1 MERTSG
7 VEYWSSVLIDW
18 INCINRIN
26 WIRRMIDGSY
36 VILRIRRSYNAPD
49 TFEKSLENKRLICQ
63 SLLQMTATPP
73 PLLVPARSFLKRMYP
88 LRQTKCEG
96 ILLLSHVSET
106 KQMSILL
113 EWSSAWRA
121 EAVSGLARDRA
132 FIIMQW
138 GIILGADSPSLSAKS
153 TTVSVRWLPLLR
165 SWLASWMQLNWQKK
179 PRRMVRKFH
188 YTLT

>member
-1 MERTSG
+1 
-7 VEYWSSVLIDW
+7 
-18 INCINRIN
+18 
-26 WIRRMIDGSY
+26 
-36 VILRIRRSYNAPD
+36 
-49 TFEKSLENKRLICQ
+49 
-63 SLLQMTATPP
+63 MTATPP

-88 LRQTKCEG
+88 LGQTKCEG

-121 EAVSGLARDRA
+121 EAASGLARDRA

-153 TTVSVRWLPLLR
+153 TTVSVRWRPLLR
-165 SWLASWMQLNWQKK
+165 SWLASWMQVNWQKK

-188 YTLT
+188 YTQWRKLLDRKYNRIVTLSAKNSFLLWQYNFLMKGRMYPLV